1 MSFFFYNELY
11 MIHYY
16 ISKSIA
22 QKLNSKNI
30 CYWVNGDKEF
40 IPLLT
45 YTLFEPYSVLRPL
58 DNSFLTWHLLVL
70 LTYILVHML
79 TFLKSQSLHHR
90 NRTELT
96 PENLKHLENVF
107 RENLA
112 KDKDEFTLAEFKKIV
127 PSKNVIHFILLY
139 YYLQP

>member
-1 MSFFFYNELY
+1 

-16 ISKSIA
+16 KS
-22 QKLNSKNI
+22 QLHKNSIVNI
-30 CYWVNGDKEF
+30 FVIELMEIKSLSHY
-40 IPLLT
+40 LLIHDLGLT
-45 YTLFEPYSVLRPL
+45 VLRPL
-58 DNSFLTWHLLVL
+58 DNSFLTWHLVVL
-70 LTYILVHML
+70 PTYLLVHML
-79 TFLKSQSLHHR
+79 TFLKSLSLHHR

>member
-1 MSFFFYNELY
+1 MILIWANFNAQSFIHLKLSMQCSELFFYVSTCL
-11 MIHYY
+11 
-16 ISKSIA
+16 
-22 QKLNSKNI
+22 QQQ
-30 CYWVNGDKEF
+30 W
-40 IPLLT
+40 LT